1 MDRLER
7 DLIFFELELE
17 MESDPFRR
25 ILLLAQIRDIDEQ
38 ILAYLRRQ
46 RDRAERQNRNL
57 QDALE
62 AAIKMKKK

>member
-7 DLIFFELELE
+7 DLIFFELQLE

-25 ILLLAQIRDIDEQ
+25 NLLLAQIRDIEEQ

>member
-25 ILLLAQIRDIDEQ
+25 NLLLAQIRDIDEQ

>member
-7 DLIFFELELE
+7 DLVFFELQLE
-17 MESDPFRR
+17 RERDPFRR
-25 ILLLAQIRDIDEQ
+25 NLLLGQIRDIEEQ
-38 ILAYLRRQ
+38 ILADLRRQ